1 MRLGGQRRDTSN
13 IEDRRGQ
20 SPRGGRRGLA
30 VGGGIGG
37 VVIVLLGALFGVDL
51 SGLTGGGGQAPAP
64 STQVA
69 PGEIIDPRNRT
80 EAERTDITV
89 VTLTSTTDIWS
100 ALYERAGERYQRPG
114 LVLFDGAV
122 ESACGFAQAAVGP
135 FYCPADRKVYFDQTF
150 FDELSQRFGAA
161 GDFAQAF
168 VIAHEVGHHIQTL
181 EGISDQVR
189 AAQRR
194 TNEAGANELSV
205 RQELQAD
212 CLAGVWTY
220 HADRSQNLLE
230 SGDAEEGLRAAAAV
244 GDDTI
249 QKRTQ
254 GYVVPESFTHGTSEQ
269 RMEWFRRGFQGG
281 DFNACDTFG
290 GAL

>member
-1 MRLGGQRRDTSN
+1 M
-13 IEDRRGQ
+13 
-20 SPRGGRRGLA
+20 
-30 VGGGIGG
+30 
-37 VVIVLLGALFGVDL
+37 
-51 SGLTGGGGQAPAP
+51 
-64 STQVA
+64 
-69 PGEIIDPRNRT
+69 
-80 EAERTDITV
+80 
-89 VTLTSTTDIWS
+89 
-100 ALYERAGERYQRPG
+100 
-114 LVLFDGAV
+114 LFDGAV